1 MPTKP
6 KENTMLNL
14 SNQTERHDAIHGPY
28 PIGGI
33 APLRQDLA
41 RHAYLEKK
49 LVHAEMDKHQPALAL
64 QAALAKLIKRL
75 IRVGDTAV
83 QPSFQKSG
91 ANVLAILTFRWS
103 TDCRSAI
110 HRAQDSR
117 HELDSLLRQ

>member
-1 MPTKP
+1 
-6 KENTMLNL
+6 MLNL

-49 LVHAEMDKHQPALAL
+49 LAHAETDRQRQAGPLLAAVAL
-64 QAALAKLIKRL
+64 LIKSL
-75 IRVGDTAV
+75 TRVGDTAV

-91 ANVLAILTFRWS
+91 ANVLAILTFRRP

-117 HELDSLLRQ
+117 HELDSLLRR